1 MDTIKSQIIGELI
14 SSLNNLA
21 QTTNSLNKDLKQL
34 LNSEQP
40 QEAAV
45 IYRKIEE
52 IKKFLTLEV
61 KKITDTTIDI

>member
-1 MDTIKSQIIGELI
+1 MNTIKSQTIGELI

-21 QTTNSLNKDLKQL
+21 KTINSLNEDLKRV

-52 IKKFLTLEV
+52 IKRILTLEV
-61 KKITDTTIDI
+61 KKITDATIDI